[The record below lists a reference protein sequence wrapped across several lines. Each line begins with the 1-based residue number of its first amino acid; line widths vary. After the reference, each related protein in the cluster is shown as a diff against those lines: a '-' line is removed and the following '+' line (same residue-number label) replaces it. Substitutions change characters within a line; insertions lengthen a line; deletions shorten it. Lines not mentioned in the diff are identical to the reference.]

1 MNRRLS
7 FILSVVILLLGIFLI
22 VANPLSES
30 YVWLGMFLIAVAIIT
45 TLLPI
50 FFPPKAR
57 VELRVVGTRTIPVK
71 EMKKRV
77 RAKPKRRK
85 PKKKT
90 RKRKR

>member
-1 MNRRLS
+1 M
-7 FILSVVILLLGIFLI
+7 IILLLGIFFV
-22 VANPLSES
+22 VANKTSAE
-30 YVWLGMFLIAVAIIT
+30 WITFGMFLIAVAIIT

-71 EMKKRV
+71 EIKRRV
-77 RAKPKRRK
+77 KRKPRRRK

>member
-1 MNRRLS
+1 
-7 FILSVVILLLGIFLI
+7 VVILLLGIFLI

-71 EMKKRV
+71 EIKKRV
-77 RAKPKRRK
+77 KGKRKIKRK
-85 PKKKT
+85 SKKKT